1 MRCPFCKEKDSA
13 VIDSRASDDGFS
25 IRRRRQCARC
35 GKRFTTFER
44 VELNMP
50 MIVKRTGARREYDRE
65 KVRSSM
71 KLALRK
77 RPVNNERIE
86 EAISSIEQRLRTL
99 GEREVPSSRIG
110 EFVLEELKKLDA
122 VAFLRF
128 ASVYFNVDNPEQFMG
143 LLRKSDAGLKAV
155 QESAGG
161 KKP

>member
-1 MRCPFCKEKDSA
+1 
-13 VIDSRASDDGFS
+13 
-25 IRRRRQCARC
+25 
-35 GKRFTTFER
+35 
-44 VELNMP
+44 MP

-86 EAISSIEQRLRTL
+86 EAIGSIEQSLRTL
-99 GEREVPSSRIG
+99 GEREVASSRVG

-143 LLRKSDAGLKAV
+143 LLRNADSGSKAS
-155 QESAGG
+155 QENADG
-161 KKP
+161 KKQ